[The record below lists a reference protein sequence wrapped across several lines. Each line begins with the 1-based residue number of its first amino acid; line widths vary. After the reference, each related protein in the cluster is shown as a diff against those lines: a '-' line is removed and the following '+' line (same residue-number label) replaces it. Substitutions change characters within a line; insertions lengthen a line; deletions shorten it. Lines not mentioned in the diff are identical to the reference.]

1 MEPTAGKIFGM
12 IGGAVRLATQAAQT
26 TQAALAPASAGMPR
40 WIAAT
45 GHFPVP
51 GRRPVQAGR

>member
-12 IGGAVRLATQAAQT
+12 IGGAVRLATQAA
-26 TQAALAPASAGMPR
+26 LVPAPAGMPR